1 MFAAQVI
8 RIIGKRNAT
17 FDTIL
22 LNFVNNL
29 IVPTMSQNRRLI
41 DAADYLSDWTPE
53 AKLDNFSQVT
63 SWRARFVDNK
73 RSYTTNPQ
81 HQQTVNLSDLTQPD
95 INIVNKRLGYHRGT
109 LCCYHTCCQDS
120 DVQDQDFEFQEQ
132 NL

>member
-63 SWRARFVDNK
+63 S
-73 RSYTTNPQ
+73 
-81 HQQTVNLSDLTQPD
+81 
-95 INIVNKRLGYHRGT
+95 
-109 LCCYHTCCQDS
+109 
-120 DVQDQDFEFQEQ
+120 
-132 NL
+132 